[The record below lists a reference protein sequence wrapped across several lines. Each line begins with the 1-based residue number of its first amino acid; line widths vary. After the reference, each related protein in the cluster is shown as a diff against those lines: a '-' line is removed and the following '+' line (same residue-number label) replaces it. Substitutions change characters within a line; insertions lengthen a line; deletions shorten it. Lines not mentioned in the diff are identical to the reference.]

1 MTELSQQRRDRDL
14 LAAELAL
21 GLLDGRGRADAQRAL
36 LSDPAF
42 RASHAF
48 WSAKAG
54 EWLESVPADGEAP
67 DLLARIEG
75 AIDAEAGA
83 PTAGAVPERSGGFAR
98 AWAIAATVAA
108 VLAIGSTV
116 LFQQRE
122 AAALGDNAALARQLA
137 QAEGERQVAQITG
150 EASRVLV
157 SALYDPAQGTIA
169 LKLDVPNEPARV
181 PELWVIPGDGQ
192 PRSLGTFTTASVQIA
207 IDPALRPYLTD
218 GAKLAITMEPET
230 GAPHAAPTGPILGAT
245 ELKSI

>member
-1 MTELSQQRRDRDL
+1 MTERSEQRRDRDL

-21 GLLDGRGRADAQRAL
+21 GLLDGPEHADAQRAL

-54 EWLESVPADGEAP
+54 EWLESVPAGGEAP
-67 DLLARIEG
+67 NLLTRIED
-75 AIDAEAGA
+75 AIDAEANPA
-83 PTAGAVPERSGGFAR
+83 VDAVPERNGGFAR

-157 SALYDPAQGTIA
+157 SALYDPAQGTIT

-192 PRSLGTFTTASVQIA
+192 PRSLGTFITASAEIA

-245 ELKSI
+245 ELKSL

>member
-1 MTELSQQRRDRDL
+1 MTERSEQRRDRDL

-21 GLLDGRGRADAQRAL
+21 GLLDGRERADAQRAL

-48 WSAKAG
+48 WIAKAG
-54 EWLESVPADGEAP
+54 EWLEDVPADGEAP
-67 DLLARIEG
+67 DLLARIED
-75 AIDAEAGA
+75 AIDAEAA
-83 PTAGAVPERSGGFAR
+83 PAADAVPERSGGFTR

-192 PRSLGTFTTASVQIA
+192 PRSLGTFTSASAEIA
-207 IDPALRPYLTD
+207 IDPSLRPYLTD

-245 ELKSI
+245 ELKSL